1 MNLSVCDLTRR
12 FGSKTAVNHVSF
24 DVKPGIVGLL
34 GPNGAGKTTLIRML
48 CDLLRPNEGSVL
60 LDGQDIH
67 QMGAEYRSILGYVP
81 QKIGFYPWF
90 TGEKYLRYLATLK
103 GLDKAQAADR
113 IGLLLEKVGLTAEAG
128 KRLGAYSGGMLQR
141 IGIAQALL
149 NDPKVLILDEPTAG
163 LDPQERIRF
172 RTLIAGLA
180 QDRLVLLS
188 THIVSDVEHIAT
200 QVLILKDGQLLAQDS
215 IDRICQPFSGQVCTL
230 TVLPEQAALY
240 QTRYAVTNMQPAE
253 GLIRLRM
260 VCPGGI
266 PKGGIPITPGL
277 EDAYLALCRGEEAE

>member
-12 FGSKTAVNHVSF
+12 FGSKTAVNRVNF

-48 CDLLRPNEGSVL
+48 CDLLHPNEGSVL

-103 GLDKAQAADR
+103 GLDKTQAADR

-215 IDRICQPFSGQVCTL
+215 IVRICQPFSGQVCTL
-230 TVLPEQAALY
+230 AVPPEQAAWY

-260 VCPGGI
+260 VCLGGI
-266 PKGGIPITPGL
+266 PKGAVPVTPGL